1 MIDNLSK
8 LIGRP
13 MRNLSR
19 NPSNSSDCRLLSAVL
34 LALPLLGC
42 GGGGGDSGSIVAPA
56 GATVLQITASN
67 YQAVAQESLSAAFYL
82 LNSAD
87 LVTGAQVL
95 NDKVPLSFARAQIG
109 RLPAWFAS
117 VPKLATGVV
126 YTQTGVCSGG
136 GSLTVTVNDANGNQ
150 NMDVGDS
157 ATVLAVNCLEGGNS
171 MNGALAFNLNTL
183 TGDLASNV
191 YAVNM
196 TMSITNLVASTTAG
210 TVTGNGSMIVAM
222 TSTALN
228 ASKVSL
234 TSSSFATS
242 SSFGG
247 VTSTRALQDFTL
259 TETRSPTSSGFS
271 SSTEA
276 SGNFT
281 SSALESKTIT
291 LRTIQPFVRASSDS
305 YPASGQ
311 ATASGLNASQARVT
325 AQTAATLLI
334 ELDADGNGV
343 YEASTSKLW
352 IDML

>member
-1 MIDNLSK
+1 
-8 LIGRP
+8 
-13 MRNLSR
+13 MRNR
-19 NPSNSSDCRLLSAVL
+19 SNSFNNDKLLSAVL
-34 LALPLLGC
+34 LVLPLLGC
-42 GGGGGDSGSIVAPA
+42 GGGGGDSGSGVIDVPA
-56 GATVLQITASN
+56 VVTVLPITASN

-95 NDKVPLSFARAQIG
+95 DDKVLLTFARAQLA
-109 RLPAWFAS
+109 RLPHWFAG

-171 MNGALAFNLNTL
+171 MNGSLAFSLNTL
-183 TGDLASNV
+183 TGDLASDV

-210 TVTGNGSMIVAM
+210 TVTGNGNMTVAM
-222 TSTALN
+222 SSTALN

-234 TSSSFATS
+234 TASSFATS

-247 VTSTRALQDFTL
+247 VTSTRSLQDFTL

-271 SSTEA
+271 SATEA
-276 SGNFT
+276 SGSFT

-311 ATASGLNASQARVT
+311 ATATGLNASQARIT
-325 AQTAATLLI
+325 AQSAATLLI

-352 IDML
+352 TDML